1 MDMNN
6 LSQKGGWMQCVDKS
20 LKLCTTVLM
29 PGRGNKIIL
38 SCEATKAPQAVLFC
52 DVFHCSA
59 Y

>member
-1 MDMNN
+1 
-6 LSQKGGWMQCVDKS
+6 MQCVDKS

-29 PGRGNKIIL
+29 PGRGNKINL

-52 DVFHCSA
+52 DVVHCSA